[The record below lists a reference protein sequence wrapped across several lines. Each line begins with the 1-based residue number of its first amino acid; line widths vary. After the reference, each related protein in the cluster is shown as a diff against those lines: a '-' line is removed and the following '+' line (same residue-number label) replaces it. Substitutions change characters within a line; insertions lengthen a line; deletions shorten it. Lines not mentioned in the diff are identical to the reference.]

1 MTKLKKLK
9 SVAELKQE
17 LKNKKKRE
25 TTKSN
30 NKTPVP
36 APDEIIQPKLYILDV
51 CKHCE
56 LKCKIM
62 AIKRAE
68 LVCCPD
74 FRPVEN
80 APYKR
85 KSR

>member
-30 NKTPVP
+30 DKTS